1 MRTSGCTLSG
11 INLEGVE
18 VLAGL
23 GLSSRQA
30 RVYLALQKAGDAK
43 AKTIAEYAQVERQEV
58 YYLIE
63 DLKLKG
69 LVEQNLKSP
78 TSYTATPIDQAIVLL
93 LEQKSNELVG
103 LTKKATRLATK
114 LNQKTDVKKSPQ
126 PCFGTISD
134 GFRGKKYLEAIQ
146 ETKQSIDMITSWGR
160 FKQQS
165 FRFENLFRAKLK
177 NDITLRFIVEKPL
190 NNKLPGWVESTADK
204 YDNFKVQTQSD
215 PTATAISIFDQDK
228 AAIAFASNASLC
240 EGPDLWTTNPA
251 LTVLCQTY
259 FDVAWKRTKSN

>member
-1 MRTSGCTLSG
+1 LSG

-18 VLAGL
+18 VLVGL

-78 TSYTATPIDQAIVLL
+78 TSYTATPIDQAIILL
-93 LEQKSNELVG
+93 LEQKSDELST
-103 LTKKATRLATK
+103 LSKKATKLVTK
-114 LNQKTDVKKSPQ
+114 LNQNNCVKKSAQ

-134 GFRGKKYLEAIQ
+134 GFRGKKHLEAIQ
-146 ETKQSIDMITSWGR
+146 ETKKSIDMITSWGR

-165 FRFENLFRAKLK
+165 FRFENLFRGKLK
-177 NDITLRFIVEKPL
+177 TGVTLRFIVEKPL
-190 NNKLPGWVESTADK
+190 NNNLPEWVEAAAEK
-204 YDNFKVQTQSD
+204 YDNFKIRTQPE
-215 PTATAISIFDQDK
+215 PTATTISIFDKDK
-228 AAIAFASNASLC
+228 AAIAFAPNTSLT

-259 FDVAWKRTKSN
+259 FDVTWKQIKSD